1 MKNILIFIVFLGLF
15 CPKIFGQEHNGVLKG
30 KVTFITSQ
38 NVYVKFENTENI
50 QIGDTLKIA
59 SNNSPC
65 LIVNNKSSNSC
76 VAVLINGCNVKKDD
90 EILFTYLIVSEPV
103 IKIKNNLNT
112 TIDSTAIKTSK
123 SVTQNQEDVKD
134 LERISG
140 NFSVATYSNH
150 YNIRDD
156 RHRLMSRFS
165 IYADHIKNSKFSF
178 ETYLNYN
185 KEIFSGTNG
194 GTLNQHPFKVYDLA
208 LKYDATPTLSIALG
222 RKINNNMSSVGAIDG
237 LQVEK
242 YFGKNYVGIISGF
255 RPDIYNYGFN
265 SNLFQYGAYIGRS
278 VNNENL
284 SAQTTL
290 GIIEQQNSGQIDR
303 RYTYFQHSSTLFN
316 ALNLFSSFELDI
328 YNNIT
333 SDKFRLTNL
342 YLSARYR
349 FSSKFNLGLSYDS
362 RKNVIYYETF
372 QTEIER
378 LLADDI
384 ARQGL
389 RFNVNIRPIKY
400 VNAGFSY
407 SQRFQSDNLNKS
419 DNMNGFLSFSKIPA
433 LGGSLSINYN
443 KNASNYLESSIISFR
458 HSRTFFKDKLFAD
471 FYYRV
476 VDYNYLNNNIT
487 ASKQNYYGADL
498 SLNIGKKLMLS
509 LSGEYLTS
517 DLENNYRIN
526 TRIVKRFNNQKKKN
540 KL

>member
-1 MKNILIFIVFLGLF
+1 MKYILIFIVFTGLS
-15 CPKIFGQEHNGVLKG
+15 CPKSFGQDRNGVLKG
-30 KVTFITSQ
+30 KVTFVTSQ
-38 NVYVKFENTENI
+38 NVYVKFETTENI

-59 SNNSPC
+59 SSDISC
-65 LIVNNKSSNSC
+65 IIVNNKSSNSC
-76 VAVLINGCNVKKDD
+76 VGVLINGCEVKKDD
-90 EILFTYLIVSEPV
+90 DIIFTYV
-103 IKIKNNLNT
+103 IIDITTKDLNNNLDKT
-112 TIDSTAIKTSK
+112 VDSTAVKTTTSG
-123 SVTQNQEDVKD
+123 TQNTEEAKD

-165 IYADHIKNSKFSF
+165 IYADHINNSKFSI

-185 KEIFSGTNG
+185 KEIFSGTDG
-194 GTLNQHPFKVYDLA
+194 GTSNQNPFKVYDLA
-208 LKYDATPTLSIALG
+208 VKYDATPTLSIAMG

-242 YFGKNYVGIISGF
+242 YFGKNYAGAIAGF
-255 RPDIYNYGFN
+255 RPDIYDYGFN

-303 RYTYFQHSSTLFN
+303 RYTYFQHSSTLFKS
-316 ALNLFSSFELDI
+316 LNLFSSFELDM
-328 YNNIT
+328 YNNLT
-333 SDKFRLTNL
+333 NETYRLTNL

-389 RFNVNIRPIKY
+389 RFNVNIRPLKF

-419 DNMNGFLSFSKIPA
+419 DNLNGFISLSQIPTI
-433 LGGSLSINYN
+433 GGSLSVNYN
-443 KNASNYLESSIISFR
+443 KNSSNYLESNIISFR
-458 HSRTFFKDKLFAD
+458 HSRTLFKNKLFAD
-471 FYYRV
+471 FYYRI

-498 SLNIGKKLMLS
+498 SLNIGRKLMLS
-509 LSGEYLTS
+509 VSGEYLTS

-526 TRIVKRFNNQKKKN
+526 TRIVKRFNNQKKK
-540 KL
+540 K

>member
-15 CPKIFGQEHNGVLKG
+15 CPKIFGQEHTGVLKG
-30 KVTFITSQ
+30 KVSFVTSQ
-38 NVYVKFENTENI
+38 NVYVKFETTENI

-59 SNNSPC
+59 SNNIPC

-76 VAVLINGCNVKKDD
+76 VGVLINGCEVKKDD
-90 EILFTYLIVSEPV
+90 DIIFRYIIINEAAKVLDDNLD
-103 IKIKNNLNT
+103 KITDSIAVKTNT
-112 TIDSTAIKTSK
+112 
-123 SVTQNQEDVKD
+123 SVTKNTEDSKD

-165 IYADHIKNSKFSF
+165 IYADHINNSKFSF

-194 GTLNQHPFKVYDLA
+194 GTVNQNPFKVYDLA
-208 LKYDATPTLSIALG
+208 LKYDASPTLSIALG

-242 YFGKNYVGIISGF
+242 YFGKNYAGAIAGF
-255 RPDIYNYGFN
+255 RPDIYDYGFN

-328 YNNIT
+328 YNNTT

-389 RFNVNIRPIKY
+389 RFSLNARPLKY

-407 SQRFQSDNLNKS
+407 SQRFQSDHLNKS
-419 DNMNGFLSFSKIPA
+419 DNMNGFISLSKIPVIA
-433 LGGSLSINYN
+433 GSFSVNYN

-458 HSRTFFKDKLFAD
+458 HSRTFFKDKLFAE
-471 FYYRV
+471 FYYRI
-476 VDYNYLNNNIT
+476 VDYNYLNSTIT

-498 SLNIGKKLMLS
+498 SLNIGRKLMLS
-509 LSGEYLTS
+509 VSGEYLTS

-526 TRIVKRFNNQKKKN
+526 TRIVKRFNNQKKK
-540 KL
+540 KKS

>member
-1 MKNILIFIVFLGLF
+1 MF
-15 CPKIFGQEHNGVLKG
+15 CQKSFGQEHNGVLKG
-30 KVTFITSQ
+30 KVTFVTSQ
-38 NVYVKFENTENI
+38 NVYVKFESTENI

-59 SNNSPC
+59 SNNNPC

-76 VAVLINGCNVKKDD
+76 VALLINGCEVKKDD
-90 EILFTYLIVSEPV
+90 AILFTYVMISEATKV
-103 IKIKNNLNT
+103 VEDDKNKA
-112 TIDSTAIKTSK
+112 IDSTKILAKPAITE
-123 SVTQNQEDVKD
+123 NPEDIKN

-156 RHRLMSRFS
+156 RHRFMSRFS
-165 IYADHIKNSKFSF
+165 IYADHINNSKFSF
-178 ETYLNYN
+178 ETYSNYN
-185 KEIFSGTNG
+185 KEIFSGANS
-194 GTLNQHPFKVYDLA
+194 GTLNKNPLKVYDLA

-242 YFGKNYVGIISGF
+242 YFGKNYVGVITGF
-255 RPDIYNYGFN
+255 RPDIYDYGFN

-284 SAQTTL
+284 SSQTTL
-290 GIIEQQNSGQIDR
+290 GIIEQKNNGQIDR
-303 RYTYFQHSSTLFN
+303 RYSYFQHSSTLFSS
-316 ALNLFSSFELDI
+316 LNLFSSFELDM
-328 YNNIT
+328 YNNFT

-349 FSSKFNLGLSYDS
+349 FSSNFSLGLSYDS

-378 LLADDI
+378 LLADDV

-389 RFNVNIRPIKY
+389 RFSLNARPLKY
-400 VNAGFSY
+400 VNVGFSY
-407 SQRFQSDNLNKS
+407 SQRFQSDHLNKS
-419 DNMNGFLSFSKIPA
+419 DNMNGFISLSQIPEI
-433 LGGSLSINYN
+433 GGSLSVNYN
-443 KNASNYLESSIISFR
+443 KNASNYLESNIISFS
-458 HSRTFFKDKLFAD
+458 HSRNLFNNKLFAD

-476 VDYNYLNNNIT
+476 VDYNYLNGLIT

-498 SLNIGKKLMLS
+498 SLKIGRKLMLS
-509 LSGEYLTS
+509 VSGEYLKS